1 MKQHSSKYLLLP
13 LLALLLSCQ
22 QQTDEDKT
30 LASTHPKLE
39 KRLEQDSA
47 RSATTTPDENQAVYE
62 RYRITTDEYR
72 RDSRYRVTDRYEG
85 KQASLDE
92 ASHTDAR
99 QFRTVLREGLKQG
112 INFAGRYTVV
122 TVGCGTACQVHYV
135 VDRSNG
141 KVLDKLQGS
150 AGASYSPD
158 SRLFVLNPPDST
170 LNYAGCHDCA
180 PQAYLFENNR
190 FVRLDERE

>member
-1 MKQHSSKYLLLP
+1 MQQHIFNYLLLP
-13 LLALLLSCQ
+13 LLGLIFGCQ
-22 QQTDEDKT
+22 QQSDEEKT

-39 KRLEQDSA
+39 KRLELDSA
-47 RSATTTPDENQAVYE
+47 KTESTTDENQGVYE
-62 RYRITTDEYR
+62 RYRITMDEYR
-72 RDSRYRVTDRYEG
+72 SDNRYRVTEQFES
-85 KQASLDE
+85 KQAPLDE

-99 QFRTVLREGLKQG
+99 QFRTALREGLKQG
-112 INFAGRYTVV
+112 INFAGRYTIV

-170 LNYAGCHDCA
+170 QNYAECQDCA
-180 PQAYLFENNR
+180 PQAYMFENNR
-190 FVRLDERE
+190 FVRLDQRE